1 MSNLRRKYH
10 TEVIPIMMIPGL
22 TYLMTNNVLPMKPTE
37 IVFSCWEYL
46 PTNEQFDIG
55 VKMYFT
61 LPVSNELNEVDD
73 NEEYIVVRKNK
84 FGAFAGDNNIKFY
97 KDYGN
102 IIKY

>member
-1 MSNLRRKYH
+1 
-10 TEVIPIMMIPGL
+10 
-22 TYLMTNNVLPMKPTE
+22 MKPIE

-61 LPVSNELNEVDD
+61 LPVSNELDD